1 MEKVIK
7 RIKNEFSLNPDL
19 NIKEIKLTLFKTIY
33 IIFLET
39 LSGSD
44 KVNNYVLKPLT
55 NQYNQKVI
63 NKRNL
68 NNFLAGPNQVTIK
81 NDDEIE
87 FYLTNGFTVVI
98 FEDVKYAIETKADL
112 TRSIAPNEV
121 QTAINGPKDGFT
133 ENYQINIGLI
143 KRRIKSSHL
152 KIESR
157 NIGRLTN
164 TLVSVLYIDN
174 IAEKE
179 LINNVLS
186 KLDKIDIDGIVDSSS
201 ISFLIEDENKS
212 IFPTV
217 KYSERP
223 DDAVIEL
230 LRGKLVI
237 VVDTSPFV
245 LIIPSFFIDFLN
257 PISDNYTKS
266 NNISFL
272 KILRI
277 IIFGLGIV
285 TPAFFN
291 ALLCYNPESIPMAIL
306 VNFAIQREGVPF
318 PLIIET
324 IMMLLICDILKE
336 SDLRFP
342 SSFGS
347 SISILGAIVLGQA
360 SVEAGLVSPI
370 IIIVVAV
377 TFIAS
382 LTFTDLEIANGIR
395 AFTYIFLFASAFLG
409 LYGIFLAFMFFLIYL
424 TSMDSFTKPYF
435 FPFAPFD
442 KVYFK
447 NTVLK
452 SKIKNDKKRSRMLTK
467 KNIVKQGEN

>member
-424 TSMDSFTKPYF
+424 TSIDSFTKPYF

>member
-1 MEKVIK
+1 MNKIVTRIK
-7 RIKNEFSLNPDL
+7 REFQLNPDL
-19 NIKEIKLTLFKTIY
+19 VVKEYTLGMFKTIY
-33 IIFLET
+33 VIFLET

-44 KVNNYVLKPLT
+44 KVNDYILKPLT
-55 NQYNQKVI
+55 NINNQRKI
-63 NKRNL
+63 TKHNL
-68 NNFLAGPNQVTIK
+68 HNFLAGPNQKQIQK
-81 NDDEIE
+81 PDEIE
-87 FYLTNGFTVVI
+87 YYLTNGFTVIILDDVI
-98 FEDVKYAIETKADL
+98 YAIETKAEL

-133 ENYQINIGLI
+133 ENYQTNIGLI

-152 KIESR
+152 KIENR
-157 NIGRLTN
+157 FIGRLTN
-164 TLVSVLYIDN
+164 TAVGVLYIDD
-174 IAEKE
+174 IVEKD
-179 LINNVLS
+179 LVAQVLK
-186 KLDKIDIDGIVDSSS
+186 KLAKIDIDGIIDSSS
-201 ISFLIEDENKS
+201 ISFLLDDENKS
-212 IFPTV
+212 IFPTI

-230 LRGKLVI
+230 LRGKVVLVI
-237 VVDTSPFV
+237 DTSPFV

-266 NNISFL
+266 NNIGFL

-277 IIFGLGIV
+277 IIFALGII
-285 TPAFFN
+285 TPAIFN
-291 ALLCYNPESIPMAIL
+291 ALLCYNPESIPMNIL
-306 VNFAIQREGVPF
+306 INFAIQREGVPF

-324 IMMLLICDILKE
+324 IMMLIVCDILKE

-382 LTFTDLEIANGIR
+382 LTFTDLEIANSIR
-395 AFTYIFLFASAFLG
+395 FFTYVFLFSSALFG
-409 LYGIFLAFMFFLIYL
+409 LYGLFLAFIYFLIYI
-424 TSMDSFTKPYF
+424 TSIDSFAKPYF
-435 FPFAPFD
+435 FPIAPFD
-442 KVYFK
+442 KTYFQ
-447 NTVLK
+447 NTVWKSPLK
-452 SKIKNDKKRSRMLTK
+452 NDRRRTKMLSKNKIK
-467 KNIVKQGEN
+467 QGDNQ

>member
-19 NIKEIKLTLFKTIY
+19 NIKEIKLNLFKTIY

-133 ENYQINIGLI
+133 ENYQTNIGLI

-157 NIGRLTN
+157 TIGRLTN
-164 TLVSVLYIDN
+164 TLVSVLYIDD
-174 IAEKE
+174 IAEIE
-179 LINNVLS
+179 LIDNVLS
-186 KLDKIDIDGIVDSSS
+186 KLDKIDIDGIIDSSS

-230 LRGKLVI
+230 LRGKIVI

-324 IMMLLICDILKE
+324 IMMLLVCDILKE

-370 IIIVVAV
+370 IIIVVAI

-395 AFTYIFLFASAFLG
+395 CFTYVFLFASAFLG

-424 TSMDSFTKPYF
+424 TSIDSFTKPYF
-435 FPFAPFD
+435 FPFAPYD

-467 KNIVKQGEN
+467 KNIIKQGEN

>member
-395 AFTYIFLFASAFLG
+395 AFTYIFLFA
-409 LYGIFLAFMFFLIYL
+409 
-424 TSMDSFTKPYF
+424 
-435 FPFAPFD
+435 
-442 KVYFK
+442 
-447 NTVLK
+447 
-452 SKIKNDKKRSRMLTK
+452 
-467 KNIVKQGEN
+467 

>member
-19 NIKEIKLTLFKTIY
+19 NIKEIKLNLFKTIY

-133 ENYQINIGLI
+133 ENYQTNIGLI

-157 NIGRLTN
+157 TIGRLTN
-164 TLVSVLYIDN
+164 TLVSVLYIDD
-174 IAEKE
+174 IAEIE
-179 LINNVLS
+179 LIDNVLS
-186 KLDKIDIDGIVDSSS
+186 KLDKIDIDGIIDSSS

-324 IMMLLICDILKE
+324 IMMLLVCDILKE

-370 IIIVVAV
+370 IIIVVAI
-377 TFIAS
+377 TFKS
-382 LTFTDLEIANGIR
+382 L
-395 AFTYIFLFASAFLG
+395 
-409 LYGIFLAFMFFLIYL
+409 LIPTILVLTIQTAVYL
-424 TSMDSFTKPYF
+424 TMGILSIVGEN
-435 FPFAPFD
+435 
-442 KVYFK
+442 VYFLSP
-447 NTVLK
+447 T
-452 SKIKNDKKRSRMLTK
+452 
-467 KNIVKQGEN
+467 